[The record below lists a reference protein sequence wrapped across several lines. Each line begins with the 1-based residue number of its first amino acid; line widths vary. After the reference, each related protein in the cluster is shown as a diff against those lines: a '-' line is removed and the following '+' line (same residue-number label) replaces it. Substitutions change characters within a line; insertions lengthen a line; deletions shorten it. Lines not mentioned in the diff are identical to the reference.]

1 MRSLALKKLRLDYEA
16 GISPQTAKPQHELVL
31 IEWECQGQLTD
42 SFVQKERRKFGDS
55 AYPRQNSQIF
65 GSAIE
70 NKNKKQNQVNINV

>member
-1 MRSLALKKLRLDYEA
+1 
-16 GISPQTAKPQHELVL
+16 
-31 IEWECQGQLTD
+31 LTD